1 MIEYALILPGAYLL
15 GSISWGLIMGKLKQ
29 GVDIRRHGSGS
40 TGTTNVL
47 RILGI
52 RMAAIVLVADI
63 SKGIIAVLAAK
74 QLASNN
80 LLLEALAAL
89 FVVAGHNWPVFS
101 RFRGGRGITAA
112 VGSLAMLTPI
122 VAALALAAFVPIVS
136 FSRYVSL
143 ASISAV
149 IVAVAAM
156 PVMVAF
162 DLAPRQYL
170 VYTMVGGPL
179 IIWRHRGN
187 IQRLINGTENRLQ
200 FGGGPPGAVPPH
212 AR

>member
-15 GSISWGLIMGKLKQ
+15 GSISWGLIIGKLKQ

-63 SKGIIAVLAAK
+63 SKGIIAVLVAK
-74 QLASNN
+74 LANN

-89 FVVAGHNWPVFS
+89 SVVAGHNWPIFS

-112 VGSLAMLTPI
+112 VGSLAMLAPI

-156 PVMVAF
+156 PVMVAL
-162 DLAPRQYL
+162 DLAPWQYL
-170 VYTMVGGPL
+170 VYTTSGGPL

-212 AR
+212 GR

>member
-47 RILGI
+47 RLLGV

-63 SKGIIAVLAAK
+63 SKGIIAVLVAK
-74 QLASNN
+74 LANN

-112 VGSLAMLTPI
+112 VGSLAMLAPI

-156 PVMVAF
+156 PIMVTL
-162 DLAPRQYL
+162 DLAPWQYL
-170 VYTMVGGPL
+170 VYTTAGGPL

>member
-15 GSISWGLIMGKLKQ
+15 GSISSGLIVGKLKQ

-47 RILGI
+47 RILGV
-52 RMAAIVLVADI
+52 RMAAVVLVADI
-63 SKGIIAVLAAK
+63 SKGIITVLAAK
-74 QLASNN
+74 LVSNDP
-80 LLLEALAAL
+80 LLEALAAL
-89 FVVAGHNWPVFS
+89 FAVAGHNWPVFS
-101 RFRGGRGITAA
+101 KFQGGRGITAA
-112 VGSLAMLTPI
+112 VGAIAVLAPI
-122 VAALALAAFVPIVS
+122 VAALALAVFVPVVS
-136 FSRYVSL
+136 LSRYVSL

-156 PVMVAF
+156 PVMVA
-162 DLAPRQYL
+162 LGEAPWQYL
-170 VYTMVGGPL
+170 VYTTAGGPL

-200 FGGGPPGAVPPH
+200 FGGGPTRA
-212 AR
+212 

>member
-63 SKGIIAVLAAK
+63 SKGIIAVLVAK
-74 QLASNN
+74 FASNN

-89 FVVAGHNWPVFS
+89 SVVAGHNWPVFS

-112 VGSLAMLTPI
+112 VGSLAMLAPI
-122 VAALALAAFVPIVS
+122 VAALALAAFVPVVS

-156 PVMVAF
+156 PVMVAL
-162 DLAPRQYL
+162 DLAPWQYL
-170 VYTMVGGPL
+170 VYTTAGGPL

>member
-1 MIEYALILPGAYLL
+1 M
-15 GSISWGLIMGKLKQ
+15 GSISWGLIMGKLRD

-52 RMAAIVLVADI
+52 RMAVIVLVADI
-63 SKGIIAVLAAK
+63 SKGIIAVLVAK
-74 QLASNN
+74 LASNDP
-80 LLLEALAAL
+80 LLEALAAL
-89 FVVAGHNWPVFS
+89 SVVAGHNWPVFS
-101 RFRGGRGITAA
+101 KFQGGRGITAA
-112 VGSLAMLTPI
+112 VGSLTMLSPI
-122 VAALALAAFVPIVS
+122 VTALALAVFVPIVS

-143 ASISAV
+143 ASVSAV
-149 IVAVAAM
+149 IVAVVAM
-156 PVMVAF
+156 PVMVALN
-162 DLAPRQYL
+162 LAPWQYL
-170 VYTMVGGPL
+170 VYTTAGGPL

-200 FGGGPPGAVPPH
+200 FGGGPPGALPPH